1 MTLHEFKQ
9 FLSQANELSFT
20 LPNGQSVPAHFHI
33 TEAGVITKNFIDCG
47 GTVRKENV
55 VTFQL
60 WTSVD
65 TDHRLAPQKLLRII
79 EIAEQHFTGM
89 DECSIE
95 IEYQL
100 DTIGKFGLAQG
111 MNGLELTSLQT
122 ACLAEDQCGITSA
135 KTKLNLAELAT
146 EKTSCCTPGGG
157 CC

>member
-1 MTLHEFKQ
+1 MTLHELKQ
-9 FLSQANELSFT
+9 YLSQANELSFT

-33 TEAGVITKNFIDCG
+33 TEAGVITKHFIDCG
-47 GTVRKENV
+47 GTVRQENA

-79 EIAEQHFTGM
+79 EIAEQQFPLL
-89 DECSIE
+89 EAYEVE
-95 IEYQL
+95 IEYQQ
-100 DTIGKFGLAQG
+100 DTIGKYGVTQGL
-111 MNGLELTSLQT
+111 NGLELTAKHT
-122 ACLAEDQCGITSA
+122 ACLAEDQCGITPA
-135 KTKLNLAELAT
+135 KTKLNLAELTT